1 MKTKMAI
8 LSATIWLHS
17 LALVLWVGGIV
28 IIGAVVA
35 PVAFSSLE
43 RSAAGKIVGTSLR
56 RFNQICYFCSAILI
70 LSEIIQFMT
79 VKGPGLDSLKIS
91 LFIARGV
98 LVIAMIL
105 MLLFLDRSLF
115 KKMDKLQAQG
125 QMEEF
130 NKSHERYESLSN
142 IQLSL
147 GVMVMLLDSFLRL

>member
-1 MKTKMAI
+1 MAI

-17 LALVLWVGGIV
+17 LALALWVGGIV
-28 IIGAVVA
+28 IIGAFVA
-35 PVAFSSLE
+35 PVAFSSLD
-43 RSAAGKIVGTSLR
+43 RSAAGQIVGTTLR
-56 RFNQICYFCSAILI
+56 RFNKLCYFCSVILT
-70 LSEIIQFMT
+70 LSEIIQFIT
-79 VKGPGLDSLKIS
+79 VKDPGLGSLKIF

-105 MLLFLDRSLF
+105 MLLFLDQALF

-147 GVMVMLLDSFLRL
+147 GVMVMLVDAFLRL